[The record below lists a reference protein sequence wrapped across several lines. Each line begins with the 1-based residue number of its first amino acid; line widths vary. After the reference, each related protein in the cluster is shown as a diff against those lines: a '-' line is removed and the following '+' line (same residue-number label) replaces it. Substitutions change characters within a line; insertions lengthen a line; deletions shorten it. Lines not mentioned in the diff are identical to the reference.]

1 MTSKNI
7 LDDIELRS
15 ESVQEVLSSP
25 PVWIVRYGIS
35 IIFVLIVLFV
45 AGCWIVKY
53 PDVIIAK
60 AVITSHHPPE
70 RLESKVNSRIVKL
83 CAANSSKVKKE
94 TVLAILESTANF
106 EDVLKLDKMVNAV
119 PSDYQLFY
127 FPFKELNNLQL
138 GDIQSS
144 FSQFHKAYI
153 ENELNQKLHPYS
165 EEISAGKSSQSENIS
180 RLAALYEQQKL
191 EKIKL
196 NLSDVQY
203 KRSLQLFEKGV
214 ISKYDLDLQK
224 GNNLQAKQSYD
235 QTNTA
240 ISQQKEAINQA
251 KKQVVA
257 SQISQEKADVTNLSS
272 LFQALDELKKSIH
285 IWKQNYLF
293 TATYDGTFRFQNSWK
308 ENQLIK
314 TGDLFATILPENQGE
329 YIGNLKVPLQN
340 SGKIQDNQKVLI
352 KLDNFPYQEYGMLEG
367 RIQSMSTI
375 TDKDGN
381 YFIEVAM
388 PNGLK
393 TSYGK
398 EIRFDKELTGS
409 ADIITDEMRLIERVF
424 YQFRKLVQR

>member
-314 TGDLFATILPENQGE
+314 TGDLFATILPENQGD